1 MQNMLIWDIN
11 KTYDSNGTAVT
22 LYKMLQDFQVKKPS
36 GYRKEEVEEILA
48 TYQEKASTEETAAEK
63 PNIIV
68 IMNES
73 FADMIQAYELGT
85 KDNIPFTRNLMQSA
99 KTIESGTM
107 YSSGHGGQT
116 ANIEYEFLTQNATT
130 FLPTGTI
137 PYQQYMKENRDN
149 IARNLKEQGYQ
160 TSAIHTW
167 YKSGYSREKVYHLFG
182 FDQATFL
189 ENVPEIEVTFNGEHP
204 TDQATYQ
211 EVLKQFHNKEEGKP
225 FFNFTVTMQNHMPY
239 STQQEGGG
247 QYVEDEELN
256 CYLQLMKQAD
266 EGLEY
271 LIRELEKEE
280 EKVILV
286 FFGDHQPNI
295 GALEVD
301 TEESNA
307 YKVPYFIWANYDT
320 GVEPKRE
327 QNTSANFLQSKL
339 MEIAG
344 LPKTG
349 YMQYLLELQESL
361 PVICAKFYQD
371 ATGTMYRADD
381 KTSEYQAK
389 KEEYHKLVY
398 YKMFEK

>member
-1 MQNMLIWDIN
+1 MQNFD
-11 KTYDSNGTAVT
+11 
-22 LYKMLQDFQVKKPS
+22 YKGS
-36 GYRKEEVEEILA
+36 
-48 TYQEKASTEETAAEK
+48 AEYAM
-63 PNIIV
+63 NYMQGV
-68 IMNES
+68 IKGIDNMMNMS
-73 FADMIQAYELGT
+73 ADMI
-85 KDNIPFTRNLMQSA
+85 R
-99 KTIESGTM
+99 
-107 YSSGHGGQT
+107 
-116 ANIEYEFLTQNATT
+116 
-130 FLPTGTI
+130 TG
-137 PYQQYMKENRDN
+137 
-149 IARNLKEQGYQ
+149 
-160 TSAIHTW
+160 
-167 YKSGYSREKVYHLFG
+167 
-182 FDQATFL
+182 
-189 ENVPEIEVTFNGEHP
+189 
-204 TDQATYQ
+204 
-211 EVLKQFHNKEEGKP
+211 
-225 FFNFTVTMQNHMPY
+225 
-239 STQQEGGG
+239 
-247 QYVEDEELN
+247 
-256 CYLQLMKQAD
+256 
-266 EGLEY
+266 
-271 LIRELEKEE
+271 ELEKEE